1 MVDYELIGRRIK
13 EARNNANLTQEKLGE
28 KLDKSTEYISR
39 IEVGKAKPNLL
50 LLSELAV
57 VLDTKIEY
65 LIAGTVIES
74 PDYLEKEFSELLR
87 KCEPKKKK
95 AILQLLEIVISL

>member
-39 IEVGKAKPNLL
+39 IEVGKPNLL